1 VGVLLGFTDK
11 TRIHASEKL
20 MAAVFRDMKGI
31 SSVEYMKK
39 GSTIT
44 AEIYKET
51 IRKFQTAIQQ
61 KMLHGCD
68 QKIMPLHDN
77 CRVYKDSQV
86 REVIDECG
94 FVEMECPTA
103 QIWHRVTIISFL
115 KNHLRRRRFF

>member
-44 AEIYKET
+44 AEIYKEI
-51 IRKFQTAIQQ
+51 IRRLKIATHQ
-61 KMLHGCD
+61 KRPHDCD

-77 CRVYKDSQV
+77 CRVHKLAKSV
-86 REVIDECG
+86 
-94 FVEMECPTA
+94 
-103 QIWHRVTIISFL
+103 
-115 KNHLRRRRFF
+115 K